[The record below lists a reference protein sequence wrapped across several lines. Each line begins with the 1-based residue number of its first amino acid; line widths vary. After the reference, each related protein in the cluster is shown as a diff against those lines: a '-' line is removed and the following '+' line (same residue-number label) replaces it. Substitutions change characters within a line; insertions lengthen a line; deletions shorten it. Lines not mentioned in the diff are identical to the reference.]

1 MMGREATMSPTDRQS
16 FRTIIRFAPGLALL
30 VAAVFAAAAEPEPTP
45 TPTPTPAATRTPIVI
60 TDENLA
66 DYAAQ
71 GHLTTSD
78 GASSGAGP
86 AERRPVHRTGT
97 DANTRVEDA
106 VADAAGLA
114 EDEKR
119 QYWRR
124 RYEQQLELV
133 ASVEEQIAVLDREIP
148 GMWRDFYAWDDPAYR
163 DGVIKVELDAALA
176 RSERLKQQL
185 EVEREQVMKIKTE
198 ARKAG
203 AEPGWFRGV
212 AVPTPT
218 ATPGN

>member
-1 MMGREATMSPTDRQS
+1 MKPADRQRR
-16 FRTIIRFAPGLALL
+16 RTLIRLAPSLVVV
-30 VAAVFAAAAEPEPTP
+30 VAALAAAAAEPEPTA
-45 TPTPTPAATRTPIVI
+45 TPTPAPTPTVTRTPIVI

-66 DYAAQ
+66 EYAAQ
-71 GHLTTSD
+71 GRLTTSD
-78 GASSGAGP
+78 GSSATAGSG
-86 AERRPVHRTGT
+86 ERRPVHRTGT
-97 DANTRVEDA
+97 DAATRVEDA
-106 VADAAGLA
+106 VADAASLA

-124 RYEQQLELV
+124 RYEQQLALV
-133 ASVEEQIAVLDREIP
+133 ASIESQIAILDREIP

-185 EVEREQVMKIKTE
+185 EVEREQIKKIKAE

-203 AEPGWFRGV
+203 AEPGWFRGI
-212 AVPTPT
+212 AAPEPTPT
-218 ATPGN
+218 PGN

>member
-1 MMGREATMSPTDRQS
+1 MMGREATMNSADRRR
-16 FRTIIRFAPGLALL
+16 FRTIIRLAPGLALA
-30 VAAVFAAAAEPEPTP
+30 VAAVAAAAAEPEPTS
-45 TPTPTPAATRTPIVI
+45 TPTPAATRTPIVI

-78 GASSGAGP
+78 GSSASAAS

-106 VADAAGLA
+106 VADAASLA

-133 ASVEEQIAVLDREIP
+133 ASIEEQIAILDREIP

-163 DGVIKVELDAALA
+163 DGVIKVQLDAALA

-185 EVEREQVMKIKTE
+185 EVEREQIKKIKTE

-212 AVPTPT
+212 AAPTPT

>member
-1 MMGREATMSPTDRQS
+1 MTAADRQRW
-16 FRTIIRFAPGLALL
+16 RTIIRLAPGLVLA
-30 VAAVFAAAAEPEPTP
+30 VAAVAAAAAEPEPTP
-45 TPTPTPAATRTPIVI
+45 TPTPTPTATRTPIVI

-66 DYAAQ
+66 DYAAE
-71 GHLTTSD
+71 GRLTTSD
-78 GASSGAGP
+78 GSSGSAGSG
-86 AERRPVHRTGT
+86 ERRPVHRTGT

-106 VADAAGLA
+106 VADAASLA

-124 RYEQQLELV
+124 RYEQQLALV
-133 ASVEEQIAVLDREIP
+133 ASIEEQIAVLDREIP

-185 EVEREQVMKIKTE
+185 EGEREQIKKIKAE

-203 AEPGWFRGV
+203 AQPGWFRGV
-212 AVPTPT
+212 AAPEPTPT
-218 ATPGN
+218 PGN